1 MSEMEYGLKVCKAL
15 PERKGIHLS
24 NEQGMGK
31 TLLSIRSHL
40 NGLTKTEQKVAKFI
54 LDNSQDIIY
63 HSVTELAE
71 RADVGE
77 TTVLRFCR
85 KLKFQGFQDFKLS
98 LAQDL
103 VKPSDRLYN
112 EVTEEDDASTVKQKV
127 VSMHISSLEQTSEL
141 VNHEQLEKAISVLHD
156 AECIHFF
163 GVGSSGL
170 TALQAAHSFSRIGKR
185 TMARSDTHFQAMAAS
200 LMGPNEVAVGISIS
214 GSTKDTID
222 NLSLAKK
229 AGAKIVVITS
239 NARSPI
245 TKIADIVLLMVAR
258 ENPLQGSSL
267 SAKVSQLV
275 LIDIL
280 NVGVTFKMK
289 EDALKVREVTAKAIT
304 DKLY

>member
-1 MSEMEYGLKVCKAL
+1 MS
-15 PERKGIHLS
+15 S
-24 NEQGMGK
+24 EQGMGK

-40 NGLTKTEQKVAKFI
+40 NGLTKTEQKVAHFI
-54 LDNSQDIIY
+54 LDHAQDVIY

-112 EVTEEDDASTVKQKV
+112 EVTEEDDASTLNRKV
-127 VSMHISSLEQTSEL
+127 ISMHIGALEQTSEL
-141 VNHEQLEKAISVLHD
+141 VNSEQLEQAIALLHQAD
-156 AECIHFF
+156 NINFF

-185 TMARSDTHFQAMAAS
+185 SQAKTDTHFQAMAAS
-200 LMGPNEVAVGISIS
+200 LMRPGDVAVGISIS
-214 GSTKDTID
+214 GSTKDTIET
-222 NLSLAKK
+222 LSLAKK
-229 AGAKIVVITS
+229 AGAKIIVITS

-245 TKIADIVLLMVAR
+245 TKLADIVLLMVAR
-258 ENPLQGSSL
+258 ENPLQGSSF
-267 SAKVSQLV
+267 SAKISQLV
-275 LIDIL
+275 IVDIL
-280 NVGVTFKMK
+280 NVGVTLKIK
-289 EDALKVREVTAKAIT
+289 EDALKFREVTAKAIS

>member
-1 MSEMEYGLKVCKAL
+1 M
-15 PERKGIHLS
+15 LS
-24 NEQGMGK
+24 EQGMGK

-54 LDNSQDIIY
+54 LENAQDVIY

-77 TTVLRFCR
+77 TTVLRLCR
-85 KLKFQGFQDFKLS
+85 KLKFHGFQDFKLS

-103 VKPSDRLYN
+103 VKPSDRLYH
-112 EVTEEDDASTVKQKV
+112 EVTEEDDAATLNRKV
-127 VSMHISSLEQTSEL
+127 ISMHIETLEQTSEL
-141 VNHEQLEKAISVLHD
+141 VNPDQLEKAISLLHQ
-156 AECIHFF
+156 ATNISFF

-170 TALQAAHSFSRIGKR
+170 TAQLAAHSFSRIGKNSI
-185 TMARSDTHFQAMAAS
+185 ARSDTHFQAMSAS
-200 LMGPNEVAVGISIS
+200 LMRKGDVAVGLSIS

-222 NLSLAKK
+222 NLNLAKK
-229 AGAKIVVITS
+229 AGAQIIVITS

-245 TKIADIVLLMVAR
+245 TKLADIVLLMVAR

-267 SAKVSQLV
+267 SAKTAQLV

-280 NVGVTFKMK
+280 NVGVSLKIK
-289 EDALKVREVTAKAIT
+289 EEALKYREMTAKAISE
-304 DKLY
+304 KLY

>member
-1 MSEMEYGLKVCKAL
+1 M
-15 PERKGIHLS
+15 LS
-24 NEQGMGK
+24 EQGMGK

-54 LDNSQDIIY
+54 LENAQDVIY

-77 TTVLRFCR
+77 TTVLRLCR
-85 KLKFQGFQDFKLS
+85 KLKFHGFQDFKLS

-103 VKPSDRLYN
+103 VKPSDRLYH
-112 EVTEEDDASTVKQKV
+112 EVTEEDDAATLNRKV
-127 VSMHISSLEQTSEL
+127 ISMHIETLEQTSEL
-141 VNHEQLEKAISVLHD
+141 VNPDQLEKAISLLYQ
-156 AECIHFF
+156 ATNISFF

-170 TALQAAHSFSRIGKR
+170 TAQLAAHSFSRIGKNSI
-185 TMARSDTHFQAMAAS
+185 ARSDTHFQAMSAS
-200 LMGPNEVAVGISIS
+200 LMRKGDVAVGLSIS

-229 AGAKIVVITS
+229 AGAQIIVITS

-245 TKIADIVLLMVAR
+245 TKLADIVLLMVAR

-267 SAKVSQLV
+267 SAKTAQLV

-280 NVGVTFKMK
+280 NVGVSLKIK
-289 EDALKVREVTAKAIT
+289 EEALKYREMTAKAISE
-304 DKLY
+304 KLY

>member
-1 MSEMEYGLKVCKAL
+1 MGIG
-15 PERKGIHLS
+15 PERGIYLLS
-24 NEQGMGK
+24 EQGMGK

-54 LDNSQDIIY
+54 LENAQDVIY

-77 TTVLRFCR
+77 TTVLRLCR
-85 KLKFQGFQDFKLS
+85 KLKFHGFQDFKLS

-103 VKPSDRLYN
+103 VKPSDRLYH
-112 EVTEEDDASTVKQKV
+112 EVTEEDDAATLNRKV
-127 VSMHISSLEQTSEL
+127 ISMHIETLEQTSEL
-141 VNHEQLEKAISVLHD
+141 VNPDQLEKAISLLYQ
-156 AECIHFF
+156 ATNISFF

-170 TALQAAHSFSRIGKR
+170 TAQLAAHSFSRIGKNSI
-185 TMARSDTHFQAMAAS
+185 ARSDTHFQAMSAS
-200 LMGPNEVAVGISIS
+200 LMRKGDVAVGLSIS

-229 AGAKIVVITS
+229 AGAQIIVITS

-245 TKIADIVLLMVAR
+245 TKLADIVLLMVAR

-267 SAKVSQLV
+267 SAKTAQLV

-280 NVGVTFKMK
+280 NVGVSLKIK
-289 EDALKVREVTAKAIT
+289 EEALKYREMTAKAISE
-304 DKLY
+304 KLY

>member
-1 MSEMEYGLKVCKAL
+1 
-15 PERKGIHLS
+15 
-24 NEQGMGK
+24 MGK

-40 NGLTKTEQKVAKFI
+40 NGLTKTEQKVAHFI
-54 LDNSQDIIY
+54 LDHAQDVIY

-112 EVTEEDDASTVKQKV
+112 EVTEEDDASTLNRKV
-127 VSMHISSLEQTSEL
+127 ISMHIGALEQTSEL
-141 VNHEQLEKAISVLHD
+141 VNSEQLEQAIALLHQAD
-156 AECIHFF
+156 NINFF

-185 TMARSDTHFQAMAAS
+185 SQAKTDTHFQAMAAS
-200 LMGPNEVAVGISIS
+200 LMRPGDVAVGISIS
-214 GSTKDTID
+214 GSTKDTIET
-222 NLSLAKK
+222 LSLAKK
-229 AGAKIVVITS
+229 AGAKIIVITS

-245 TKIADIVLLMVAR
+245 TKLADIVLLMVAR
-258 ENPLQGSSL
+258 ENPLQGSSF
-267 SAKVSQLV
+267 SAKISQLV
-275 LIDIL
+275 IVDIL
-280 NVGVTFKMK
+280 NVGVTLKIK
-289 EDALKVREVTAKAIT
+289 EEALKFREVTAKAIS

>member
-1 MSEMEYGLKVCKAL
+1 M
-15 PERKGIHLS
+15 PERGIFLS
-24 NEQGMGK
+24 SEQGMGK

-40 NGLTKTEQKVAKFI
+40 NGLTKTEQKVAHFI
-54 LDNSQDIIY
+54 LDHAQDVIY

-112 EVTEEDDASTVKQKV
+112 EVTEEDDASTLNRKV
-127 VSMHISSLEQTSEL
+127 ISMHIGALEQTSEL
-141 VNHEQLEKAISVLHD
+141 VNSEQLEQAIALLHQAD
-156 AECIHFF
+156 NINFF

-185 TMARSDTHFQAMAAS
+185 SQAKTDTHFQAMAAS
-200 LMGPNEVAVGISIS
+200 LMRPGDVAVGISIS
-214 GSTKDTID
+214 GSTKDTIET
-222 NLSLAKK
+222 LSLAKK
-229 AGAKIVVITS
+229 AGAKIIVITS

-245 TKIADIVLLMVAR
+245 TKLADIVLLMVAR
-258 ENPLQGSSL
+258 ENPLQGSSF
-267 SAKVSQLV
+267 SAKISQLV
-275 LIDIL
+275 IVDIL
-280 NVGVTFKMK
+280 NVGVTLKIK
-289 EDALKVREVTAKAIT
+289 EEALKFREVTAKAIS

>member
-1 MSEMEYGLKVCKAL
+1 
-15 PERKGIHLS
+15 
-24 NEQGMGK
+24 MGK

-40 NGLTKTEQKVAKFI
+40 NGLTKTEQKVAHFI
-54 LDNSQDIIY
+54 LDHAQDVIY

-112 EVTEEDDASTVKQKV
+112 EVTEEDDASTLNRKV
-127 VSMHISSLEQTSEL
+127 ISMHIGALEQTSEL
-141 VNHEQLEKAISVLHD
+141 VNSEQLEQAITLLHQAD
-156 AECIHFF
+156 NIHFF

-185 TMARSDTHFQAMAAS
+185 SQAKTDTHFQAMAAS
-200 LMGPNEVAVGISIS
+200 LMRPGDVAVGISIS
-214 GSTKDTID
+214 GSTKDTIET
-222 NLSLAKK
+222 LSLAKK
-229 AGAKIVVITS
+229 AGSKIIVITS

-245 TKIADIVLLMVAR
+245 TKLADIVLLMVAR
-258 ENPLQGSSL
+258 ETPLQGSSL
-267 SAKVSQLV
+267 SAKISQLV
-275 LIDIL
+275 IVDIL
-280 NVGVTFKMK
+280 NVGVTLKFK
-289 EDALKVREVTAKAIT
+289 EEALKFREVTAKAIT

>member
-1 MSEMEYGLKVCKAL
+1 MS
-15 PERKGIHLS
+15 S
-24 NEQGMGK
+24 EQGMGK

-40 NGLTKTEQKVAKFI
+40 NGLTKTEQKVAHFI
-54 LDNSQDIIY
+54 LDHAQDVIY

-112 EVTEEDDASTVKQKV
+112 EVTEEDDASTLNRKV
-127 VSMHISSLEQTSEL
+127 ISMHIGALEQTSEL
-141 VNHEQLEKAISVLHD
+141 VNSEQLEQAIALLHQAD
-156 AECIHFF
+156 NINFF

-185 TMARSDTHFQAMAAS
+185 SQAKTDTHFQAMAAS
-200 LMGPNEVAVGISIS
+200 LMRPGDVAVGISIS
-214 GSTKDTID
+214 GSTKDTIET
-222 NLSLAKK
+222 LSLAKR
-229 AGAKIVVITS
+229 AGAKIIVITS

-245 TKIADIVLLMVAR
+245 TKLADIVLLMVAR
-258 ENPLQGSSL
+258 ENPLQGSSF
-267 SAKVSQLV
+267 SAKISQLV
-275 LIDIL
+275 IVDIL
-280 NVGVTFKMK
+280 NVGVTLKIK
-289 EDALKVREVTAKAIT
+289 EEALKFREVTAKAIS

>member
-1 MSEMEYGLKVCKAL
+1 M
-15 PERKGIHLS
+15 PERGIYLS
-24 NEQGMGK
+24 SEQAMGK

-40 NGLTKTEQKVAKFI
+40 NGLTKTEQKVAHFI
-54 LDNSQDIIY
+54 LEHAQDVIY

-77 TTVLRFCR
+77 TTVLRLCR

-112 EVTEEDDASTVKQKV
+112 EVTEEDDASTLNRKV
-127 VSMHISSLEQTSEL
+127 ISMHIRALEQTSEL
-141 VNHEQLEKAISVLHD
+141 VHSEQLEQAIALLHQAD
-156 AECIHFF
+156 DIHFF

-185 TMARSDTHFQAMAAS
+185 SQAKTDTHFQAMAAS
-200 LMGPNEVAVGISIS
+200 LMRPGDVAVGISIS
-214 GSTKDTID
+214 GSTKDTIET
-222 NLSLAKK
+222 LSLAKK
-229 AGAKIVVITS
+229 AGAKIIVITS

-245 TKIADIVLLMVAR
+245 TKLADIVLLMVAR

-267 SAKVSQLV
+267 SAKISQLV
-275 LIDIL
+275 IVDIL
-280 NVGVTFKMK
+280 NVGVTLKIK
-289 EDALKVREVTAKAIT
+289 EEALKYREVTAKAIS

>member
-1 MSEMEYGLKVCKAL
+1 MS
-15 PERKGIHLS
+15 S
-24 NEQGMGK
+24 EQAMGK

-40 NGLTKTEQKVAKFI
+40 NGLTKTEQKVAHFI
-54 LDNSQDIIY
+54 LEHAQDVIY

-77 TTVLRFCR
+77 TTVLRLCR

-112 EVTEEDDASTVKQKV
+112 EVTEEDDASTLNRKV
-127 VSMHISSLEQTSEL
+127 ISMHIRALEQTSEL
-141 VNHEQLEKAISVLHD
+141 VHSEQLEQAIALLHQAD
-156 AECIHFF
+156 DIHFF

-185 TMARSDTHFQAMAAS
+185 SQAKTDTHFQAMAAS
-200 LMGPNEVAVGISIS
+200 LMRPGDVAVGISIS
-214 GSTKDTID
+214 GSTKDTIET
-222 NLSLAKK
+222 LSLAKK
-229 AGAKIVVITS
+229 AGAKIIVITS

-245 TKIADIVLLMVAR
+245 TKLADIVLLMVAR

-267 SAKVSQLV
+267 SAKISQLV
-275 LIDIL
+275 IVDIL
-280 NVGVTFKMK
+280 NVGVTLKIK
-289 EDALKVREVTAKAIT
+289 EEALKYREVTAKAIS

>member
-1 MSEMEYGLKVCKAL
+1 MD
-15 PERKGIHLS
+15 LS

-31 TLLSIRSHL
+31 TLLSIRSHF
-40 NGLTKTEQKVAKFI
+40 NGLTKTEQKVANFI
-54 LDNSQDIIY
+54 LENAQDIIY

-77 TTVLRFCR
+77 TTVIRFCR
-85 KLKFQGFQDFKLS
+85 KLKFHGFQDFKLS

-112 EVTEEDDASTVKQKV
+112 EVTEEDDAATLNRKV
-127 VSMHISSLEQTSEL
+127 ISMHIETLEQTSEL
-141 VNHEQLEKAISVLHD
+141 ISSDQLEKTIDLLTAANH
-156 AECIHFF
+156 IHFF

-170 TALQAAHSFSRIGKR
+170 TALQAAHSFSRIGKQSFAK
-185 TMARSDTHFQAMAAS
+185 TDTHFQAMTAA
-200 LMGPNEVAVGISIS
+200 LMHPGDVAVGISIS
-214 GSTKDTID
+214 GSTKDTLE

-245 TKIADIVLLMVAR
+245 TKLADIELLMVAR

-267 SAKVSQLV
+267 AAKISQLAV
-275 LIDIL
+275 IDIL
-280 NVGVTFKMK
+280 NVGVSLKIK
-289 EDALKVREVTAKAIT
+289 DEALKYREITAKSISE
-304 DKLY
+304 KLY

>member
-1 MSEMEYGLKVCKAL
+1 
-15 PERKGIHLS
+15 
-24 NEQGMGK
+24 MGK

-40 NGLTKTEQKVAKFI
+40 NGLTKTEQKVAHFI
-54 LDNSQDIIY
+54 LDHAQDVIY

-112 EVTEEDDASTVKQKV
+112 EVTEEDDASTLNRKV
-127 VSMHISSLEQTSEL
+127 ISMHIGALEQTSEL
-141 VNHEQLEKAISVLHD
+141 VNSEQLEQAIALLHQAD
-156 AECIHFF
+156 NINFF

-185 TMARSDTHFQAMAAS
+185 SQAKTDTHFQAMAAS
-200 LMGPNEVAVGISIS
+200 LMRPGDVAVGISIS
-214 GSTKDTID
+214 GSTKDTIET
-222 NLSLAKK
+222 LSLAKR
-229 AGAKIVVITS
+229 AGAKIIVITS

-245 TKIADIVLLMVAR
+245 TKLADIVLLMVAR
-258 ENPLQGSSL
+258 ENPLQGSSF
-267 SAKVSQLV
+267 SAKISQLV
-275 LIDIL
+275 IVDIL
-280 NVGVTFKMK
+280 NVGVTLKIK
-289 EDALKVREVTAKAIT
+289 EEALKFREVTAKAIS